1 MESGEWMRF
10 LKVIRKKTHDIY
22 CHLSEAMQGKD
33 WTRNM
38 QVNTGRTAMTERIAA
53 GKRLLESIFIVILA
67 LYPLRHINWG
77 LDLMDTG
84 YNYANHTFM
93 GTEHMDSMWLF
104 STWISNVMGHWIT
117 GLPNAGSLLGMN
129 FYTGLLVSI
138 LALGSYWFCIKR
150 LQIRPW
156 IAFVGEMAAIS
167 LCWCPTALLYNYLT
181 YLLLLGCAILLYEG
195 LTKEKKGCL
204 IAAGVCLGINVFVRF
219 SNLPEMGLILA
230 VWAYDFICVRE
241 EKKLRRTARHTGWCM
256 AGYFGA
262 LAVFLL
268 IIQLEYGLSE
278 YFTGITRLFA
288 MTDNATDY
296 KATSMVKKL
305 VMEYVTNS
313 YWVIRILIV
322 VAAGMIL
329 FALAGLVKGKISAVI
344 QKAIRLLWAA
354 VSIAVPMWLYWREF
368 CSVDFHTYG
377 SMYRPAVLFIMLTM
391 FIALVKI
398 FETKSS
404 GEEKL
409 ISGMLILVL
418 LLTSLGSNNGV
429 YSSINNLFLAAP
441 YTFSQ
446 SMKFIRHAGDKK
458 IAHVTISST
467 PAKYVLTAFLVFCCV
482 QFGGFGAGFAFAE
495 ATGVRDISATVENN
509 EVLKGIR
516 MSQEK
521 AQWMTELS
529 AYVNEN
535 ALKGQELITF
545 GMYSSWCIPSLSYYL
560 QMPAAFNPWMELPSY
575 SYSVMEEKVRGLEE
589 NPVIILENHN
599 AIYEEGGK
607 DALLESGVDSSI
619 AERMDEDRKFRL
631 LLDFMSERGYEQT
644 FRNEKFA
651 VYRSAE

>member
-1 MESGEWMRF
+1 
-10 LKVIRKKTHDIY
+10 
-22 CHLSEAMQGKD
+22 
-33 WTRNM
+33 M
-38 QVNTGRTAMTERIAA
+38 QVNSERTAMTERIAA
-53 GKRLLESIFIVILA
+53 GKRLLEGIFIVILA

-104 STWISNVMGHWIT
+104 STWISNVVGHWIT
-117 GLPNAGSLLGMN
+117 ALPNAGSLLGMN
-129 FYTGLLVSI
+129 FYTGLQVSL
-138 LALGSYWFCIKR
+138 LALGSYWFCIKK

-181 YLLLLGCAILLYEG
+181 YILLLGCTILLYEG

-204 IAAGVCLGINVFVRF
+204 IAAGICLGINVFVRF

-241 EKKLRRTARHTGWCM
+241 EKKLRRTVRHTGWCM
-256 AGYFGA
+256 AGYFGT

-268 IIQLEYGLSE
+268 IIQLEYGLRE
-278 YFTGITRLFA
+278 YFAGITRLFA

-322 VAAGMIL
+322 VAGGMLL
-329 FALAGLVKGKISAVI
+329 FAIAAVIKGKIAPVI

-354 VSIAVPMWLYWREF
+354 VSIAVPIWLYWRKF
-368 CSVDFHTYG
+368 CSVDFHEYA

-391 FIALVKI
+391 FIAFVKI
-398 FETKSS
+398 FDRKSRS
-404 GEEKL
+404 EEKL

-429 YSSINNLFLAAP
+429 YPSINNLFLAAP
-441 YTFSQ
+441 YTFSESLQ
-446 SMKFIRHAGDKK
+446 FIRRAGDKK
-458 IAHVTISST
+458 IASVTISPT
-467 PAKYVLTAFLVFCCV
+467 PAKYVLAAFLIFCCV

-509 EVLKGIR
+509 EVLRGIR

-521 AQWMTELS
+521 AQWMTGLS

-545 GMYSSWCIPSLSYYL
+545 GTYSSWCLPSLSYYL

-575 SYSVMEEKVRGLEE
+575 SYSVMEEKIRGLEG

-599 AIYEEGGK
+599 AVYEEGGK
-607 DALLESGVDSSI
+607 NALMELGVDSAT
-619 AERMDEDRKFRL
+619 AERMDEDRKFHL
-631 LLDFMSERGYEQT
+631 LLDFMRERGYEQT

-651 VYRSAE
+651 VYRCTE